1 MPNPIAAPVKPTGG
15 AIVMGLAVGAVL
27 AGACTK
33 FLTLNMPFGEIHFYR
48 RTPFFDAHCRL
59 ERAHQFF
66 PGGYRWLL
74 SCVR

>member
-48 RTPFFDAHCRL
+48 RTPFFDAAGL
-59 ERAHQFF
+59 SELISFF